1 MNSFL
6 LSLWLAAAP
15 DPWRC
20 ITPNIAR
27 IVQAD
32 CNQVALKEPAQV
44 IGAAVEAEFHTTPV
58 DCGFHL
64 GRAGEREGHVGAA
77 SGLLGGHDA
86 FQTRCCKIQ
95 KKVAQWA
102 KLIVPIKAICATI
115 CHPKLVGL
123 LNISLLYG
131 NRRLFNQ
138 NVTDVAKG
146 HIGRSC
152 AFKDHKMACIWR
164 EVYPFG
170 PSYPDQCAT
179 AGFNQKGSERAKSDL
194 FMNLFNHTQLKYDR
208 VITWKRKKCQ
218 VIELQSAFRSNSSR

>member
-6 LSLWLAAAP
+6 LSFWLAAAP
-15 DPWRC
+15 DPRRRVAS
-20 ITPNIAR
+20 NIAR

-32 CNQVALKEPAQV
+32 RDQVALKEPAQ
-44 IGAAVEAEFHTTPV
+44 IIAAAIETELHTTPINR
-58 DCGFHL
+58 GFHL
-64 GRAGEREGHVGAA
+64 GRAGERKRYVGAA
-77 SGLLGGHDA
+77 GGLLGGHDA
-86 FQTRCCKIQ
+86 FQTKCCKIQ
-95 KKVAQWA
+95 KKVAQLA

-115 CHPKLVGL
+115 CHPKLLGL

-138 NVTDVAKG
+138 NVADVAKG

-152 AFKDHKMACIWR
+152 AFKDHEMARIWR

-179 AGFNQKGSERAKSDL
+179 TGFNQKRPKRTKGDL
-194 FMNLFNHTQLKYDR
+194 FVNLLNHTQLEYDR
-208 VITWKRKKCQ
+208 IVT
-218 VIELQSAFRSNSSR
+218 

>member
-1 MNSFL
+1 MNLSFL
-6 LSLWLAAAP
+6 LSFWLAAAP

-20 ITPNIAR
+20 IAPNIAR

-32 CNQVALKEPAQV
+32 RNQVALKEPAQ
-44 IGAAVEAEFHTTPV
+44 IIAAAIEPKLDTTPI
-58 DCGFHL
+58 DRSFHF
-64 GRAGEREGHVGAA
+64 GRATEGQADVGATGA
-77 SGLLGGHDA
+77 LLGGHDA

-95 KKVAQWA
+95 KKVAKWA

-115 CHPKLVGL
+115 CHPKLVDL

-138 NVTDVAKG
+138 NVADVAKG

-152 AFKDHKMACIWR
+152 AFKDHEMARIWR

-179 AGFNQKGSERAKSDL
+179 TGFNQKRPKRTKGDL
-194 FMNLFNHTQLKYDR
+194 FVNLLNHT
-208 VITWKRKKCQ
+208 
-218 VIELQSAFRSNSSR
+218 